1 MIKRVLF
8 GIGIFLIAVA
18 CQQSYDVAEPDQLIE
33 KQEMVDILTDMMILD
48 AASNV
53 SDIPLLKNDIK
64 AYTFISDKYDIDS
77 IQLKQNLAYY
87 NTKFDENLEV
97 YEQVKKR
104 IEVKRN
110 VIDSILSRA
119 DSLKTKQ

>member
-1 MIKRVLF
+1 MIRRVLF
-8 GIGIFLIAVA
+8 GVGIFLMVVA
-18 CQQSYDVAEPDQLIE
+18 CQKSYSVAEPDQLIE
-33 KQEMVDILTDMMILD
+33 KQEMIHIITDMMILD

-53 SDIPLLKNDIK
+53 SDIPLLKNDVK
-64 AYTFISDKYDIDS
+64 AYRFIADKYNVDS
-77 IQLKQNLAYY
+77 IQLKQNLTYY
-87 NTKFDENLEV
+87 NTRFDENLEI

-110 VIDSILSRA
+110 VMDSILSRA

>member
-1 MIKRVLF
+1 MIKRVLL
-8 GIGIFLIAVA
+8 GLGIFLMAIA

-33 KQEMVDILTDMMILD
+33 KQEMINIITDMMILD

-64 AYTFISDKYDIDS
+64 AYTFIADKYNVDS
-77 IQLKQNLAYY
+77 IQLKQNLSYY
-87 NTKFDENLEV
+87 NTRYDENLEI

-110 VIDSILSRA
+110 VMDSILSRA
-119 DSLKTKQ
+119 DSLKTKE